1 VKRTKRIN
9 KPRIG
14 SSMNK
19 ISQTRYVGF
28 KQFNK
33 DYDKLMKALLN
44 FSKDRPEQ
52 GKAIAGK
59 MNKLRS
65 SINVSAKG

>member
-1 VKRTKRIN
+1 
-9 KPRIG
+9 
-14 SSMNK
+14 
-19 ISQTRYVGF
+19 
-28 KQFNK
+28 
-33 DYDKLMKALLN
+33 LMKALLN